1 MSTSRATLP
10 NPLLLNN
17 QTFMDHIKFVYN
29 TSQSELAMPEYG
41 RNIQELIYYCKNIED
56 PVYRQQFAEE
66 VVNLMHIITPYN
78 KTLEEHRKKLW
89 HHFFRIVSYD
99 IDVMPPNGIK
109 PTPEEDRLNPH
120 KVEYPSGTDK
130 YRHYGN
136 YVNELIRMA
145 SAMEPG
151 PKRDAFAVIIGS
163 YMKMAYKNWNRE
175 HYVSDDMIKN
185 DLLKMSNGQLAIDEG
200 VQFATVEDSPHQS
213 QRRVFKSNYKQNYN
227 KGRKGNFKYR
237 NNNSNN
243 RRRPN

>member
-1 MSTSRATLP
+1 
-10 NPLLLNN
+10 
-17 QTFMDHIKFVYN
+17 
-29 TSQSELAMPEYG
+29 
-41 RNIQELIYYCKNIED
+41 
-56 PVYRQQFAEE
+56 
-66 VVNLMHIITPYN
+66 
-78 KTLEEHRKKLW
+78 
-89 HHFFRIVSYD
+89 
-99 IDVMPPNGIK
+99 
-109 PTPEEDRLNPH
+109 
-120 KVEYPSGTDK
+120 
-130 YRHYGN
+130 
-136 YVNELIRMA
+136 MA

-151 PKRDAFAVIIGS
+151 PKRDAFAQIIGS